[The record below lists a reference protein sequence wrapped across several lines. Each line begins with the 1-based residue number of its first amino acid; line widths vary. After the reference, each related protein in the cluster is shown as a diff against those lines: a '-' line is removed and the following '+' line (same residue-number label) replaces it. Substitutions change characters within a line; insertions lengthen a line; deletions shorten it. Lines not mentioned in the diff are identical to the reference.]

1 MVIAGHGS
9 VRVEPKT
16 ALPTDAEILAQLDR
30 IRFSAEFDAPDRARK
45 FLAYVVE
52 EAVAGRADRIKAYSI
67 ATEVFGRDASFD
79 AQTDPAVRI
88 EAGRIRRALERYYL
102 VAGRDDSIVIKIPK
116 GAYVPTFER
125 HAKAETEASPRPSA
139 FAGPIASIEPS
150 WQPWIWVGIAAIA
163 FALGGLAA
171 NALLQPG
178 ATTGSGSNTARVRP
192 NIPTLVVLPFE
203 DLSATPQSAMIT
215 RGLADEVVDKIARF
229 KEIVVVTRETPDHPR
244 QENDG
249 PAYALEGRV
258 RLDGER
264 LRLGIRL
271 MKRSDASVVWAN
283 NYDESLETHK
293 IIDLQEKA
301 AAAVATAVAQPYG
314 VVFQAN
320 ATQFTQFVPDDWK
333 AYACTLAYYG
343 YRSDLNPQTH
353 ASVQK
358 CLEQATREFPNYAT
372 AWALLSM
379 TYIDELRFRYRLDRS
394 SPVSLERAIEAAVRA
409 VELDPQD
416 VRALQAQMLTLY
428 FRGEFDAALAVGA
441 RAFAINPN
449 DTELAGEYGFRLAL
463 SGQWPV
469 GCANLSQTVTRNP
482 GPVGYF
488 EAALAVCSYIKGDY
502 AGAERW
508 ARLADLRANPI
519 YRVILLAILGKLGK
533 TDQAHEE
540 RTWLETNVPG
550 FLENIR
556 QEVAL
561 RIRRPEDQQH
571 FIEGLREAG
580 VSVPSN

>member
-1 MVIAGHGS
+1 MAIAGHGR
-9 VRVEPKT
+9 VRVEPST
-16 ALPTDAEILAQLDR
+16 ALPTDAEIRAQLDR
-30 IRFSAEFDAPDRARK
+30 IRLSAEFDAPDRARK

-52 EAVAGRADRIKAYSI
+52 ETVAGRSDRIKAYSI
-67 ATEVFGRDASFD
+67 ATEVFGRDSSFD

-125 HAKAETEASPRPSA
+125 HVDAHTETSLRSSA
-139 FAGPIASIEPS
+139 FAGPISSIEPS
-150 WQPWIWVGIAAIA
+150 RQPWMRVGIAAIA

-171 NALLQPG
+171 YALLQPG
-178 ATTGSGSNTARVRP
+178 TTGNGSNTARVRP

-229 KEIVVVTRETPDHPR
+229 KEIVVVTRDNPDHLR
-244 QENDG
+244 QATDG

-258 RLDGER
+258 RLDGDR

-353 ASVQK
+353 ASVQE

-379 TYIDELRFRYRLDRS
+379 TYVDELRFRYRLDRT

-463 SGQWPV
+463 SGQWRV
-469 GCANLSQTVTRNP
+469 GCAYLSQTVTRNP

-488 EAALAVCSYIKGDY
+488 EAALAVCSYIEGDY
-502 AGAERW
+502 ADAERW

-540 RTWLETNVPG
+540 RKWLEANVPG
-550 FLENIR
+550 FLDNIR
-556 QEVAL
+556 KEVAL